1 MSKKY
6 IVEVEETRFPS
17 GSKLYK
23 VKGIP
28 FLTLSPD
35 ALKVLEEYRPAD
47 AQVGNDAI
55 CAVPKDEV
63 VERLMAGE
71 KVWALR
77 FIPSMYNLPPR
88 VPGLGLIELSHGC
101 EVGCL
106 AEITK
111 KENTLFFSAREV

>member
-6 IVEVEETRFPS
+6 IIEVEETRFPS

-28 FLTLSPD
+28 FLTMSPD
-35 ALKVLEEYRPAD
+35 ALKVLKEYRPAE
-47 AQVGNDAI
+47 AQAGNDAI

-77 FIPSMYNLPPR
+77 FIPSRHNLRSNGPDIE
-88 VPGLGLIELSHGC
+88 LLELSHC
-101 EVGCL
+101 EVNYL
-106 AEITK
+106 AAIK
-111 KENTLFFSAREV
+111 KDTHTLFFTTREV